1 MISRPCPERVKHV
14 DPAVDRA
21 IVNVRNLFHAVIMF
35 CPRCGSQHP
44 DEASFCPSCGE
55 WLGPSE
61 PGPAPYRPRLSLTGA
76 LGDAAAALF
85 TRRAG
90 AAYPL
95 LVVTWL
101 LSAVAFAAAAVVT
114 ILAGFGTIWPRR
126 IFNTSCF
133 VETDQPGGYVVSRP
147 GGSTTYWHRLPN
159 CDVTRIDPNW
169 GMIVVVGV
177 LMFALVV
184 LVSAIAW
191 AMTYRIAAHVIDGD
205 RPTLPSPGA
214 IMRAAGRVL
223 GWGAVLAACWLGG
236 WLLFVVAGVVLVGV
250 AGPIGVLIM
259 IGLVIYLGIWWVVPL
274 FTRATLAFALMIVDD
289 ARFPDCWA
297 VCDVTLGQ
305 AWGYLGLTVAAS
317 IGFSIISQ
325 VVDAFGSQGGG
336 WLVVA
341 IIVTAA
347 LYLIQYLFFA
357 VYAVIVAH
365 GLSAQHT
372 RSPSTA

>member
-1 MISRPCPERVKHV
+1 
-14 DPAVDRA
+14 
-21 IVNVRNLFHAVIMF
+21 
-35 CPRCGSQHP
+35 
-44 DEASFCPSCGE
+44 
-55 WLGPSE
+55 
-61 PGPAPYRPRLSLTGA
+61 
-76 LGDAAAALF
+76 
-85 TRRAG
+85 
-90 AAYPL
+90 
-95 LVVTWL
+95 
-101 LSAVAFAAAAVVT
+101 
-114 ILAGFGTIWPRR
+114 
-126 IFNTSCF
+126 
-133 VETDQPGGYVVSRP
+133 
-147 GGSTTYWHRLPN
+147 
-159 CDVTRIDPNW
+159 
-169 GMIVVVGV
+169 MIVVVGV

-236 WLLFVVAGVVLVGV
+236 WLLFVVAGAVLVGV

-305 AWGYLGLTVAAS
+305 AWGYFGLTVAAG

-325 VVDAFGSQGGG
+325 VVNAFGSQGGG

-365 GLSAQHT
+365 GLSAEHAQ
-372 RSPSTA
+372 SPLRA